1 MSKVKNNVL
10 DRSVFKG
17 LKYFSYVCTVLSVV
31 ALVAVVWYVLSRGI
45 DKISWDLLFGEYD
58 GKSPSILPAF
68 KGTVILVL
76 ISAAIAVPIGI
87 FTAIFLVEYMNNKG
101 KFVKFIRLA
110 TETLAGIPSIVYG
123 LFGYLIFVVSFGWGY
138 TLLGGGITLAIMI
151 LPVIVRST
159 EESLLA
165 VPDGLREGAYA
176 LGASKVR
183 TIFKIILPSAA
194 SGIVTSVILAIGR
207 VVSESAVLILTIGM
221 VVNLVSQNAMSPGTS
236 LALDIYFFASHGYPE
251 EAAATS
257 VVLLLFVF
265 ALNLI
270 AGGAGKLLK
279 NKRGEK

>member
-45 DKISWDLLFGEYD
+45 DKISLDLLFGEYD

-221 VVNLVSQNAMSPGTS
+221 VVNLVPQNAMSPGTS

>member
-45 DKISWDLLFGEYD
+45 DKISLDLLFGEYD
-58 GKSPSILPAF
+58 GKNPSILPAF

-221 VVNLVSQNAMSPGTS
+221 VVNLVPQNAMSPGTS

>member
-1 MSKVKNNVL
+1 MNRVKNNVL

-17 LKYFSYVCTVLSVV
+17 LKYFSYACTVLSVV

-45 DKISWDLLFGEYD
+45 DKISLDLLFGEYD

-221 VVNLVSQNAMSPGTS
+221 VVNLVPQNAMSPGTS